1 MFFVG
6 ILFRQASGALAPVR
20 FLASLHRRRF
30 AEVESRDMR
39 SQGRPFLPRPD
50 SLPWQLGRSSN
61 DTQGHGLAASMR
73 WCRSGPGTLGEE
85 QVTSTSH
92 ELFDGSVCNQ
102 NAEEFQKS
110 LRRVSEECRIFHQE
124 EYVKR
129 VHGKAPGALL
139 SSWGTI
145 WMYCIT

>member
-1 MFFVG
+1 MAWQPRCG
-6 ILFRQASGALAPVR
+6 GADP
-20 FLASLHRRRF
+20 
-30 AEVESRDMR
+30 
-39 SQGRPFLPRPD
+39 
-50 SLPWQLGRSSN
+50 
-61 DTQGHGLAASMR
+61 
-73 WCRSGPGTLGEE
+73 GPGRWVKGRA
-85 QVTSTSH
+85 SDFNH

-102 NAEEFQKS
+102 NTEEFQKS

-124 EYVKR
+124 EYVER